1 MSQDEFVPVGA
12 QHMPD
17 GIALPIHGPDFARAE
32 PELIDQLE
40 RVSAATAAAGLHGM
54 GVRQSFIAGPVAR
67 LPGSKAVGTAV
78 TLQFM
83 PQREDIAS
91 GLEQEHV
98 EKVSA
103 LWRVLDEIR
112 PGDVLVV
119 QAYGDHYTGCLGEM
133 LITYLKGRGGVGLVV
148 DGCIRDWP
156 KVRSIGLPLW
166 TVGVTPHYA
175 SQGTLFPWA
184 YNVPVAVSR
193 VLALPGDIVIADD
206 DGAVIVPRKMAAE
219 LAAATVAHEEW
230 EEFSRIKLAQGGS
243 IGTYYPLNEQGRREY
258 EQWRAARS
266 T

>member
-1 MSQDEFVPVGA
+1 MSDHEERRVGP

-17 GIALPIHGPDFARAE
+17 GLTLPIHGPDFPRAE
-32 PELIDQLE
+32 PELIEQLS

-54 GVRQSFIAGPVAR
+54 GVRQSFIQGPVQR
-67 LPGSKAVGTAV
+67 LPGTSIIGTAV

-91 GLEQEHV
+91 GIGQEHT

-119 QAYGDHYTGCLGEM
+119 QAYGDRYTGCLGEM

-156 KVRSIGLPLW
+156 KVRNNRAAAVDGGGHPALRLA
-166 TVGVTPHYA
+166 G
-175 SQGTLFPWA
+175 
-184 YNVPVAVSR
+184 VAVPLGVQRS
-193 VLALPGDIVIADD
+193 G
-206 DGAVIVPRKMAAE
+206 GGQPRSGHAGRHRNRRRRRRRDRAA
-219 LAAATVAHEEW
+219 
-230 EEFSRIKLAQGGS
+230 QD
-243 IGTYYPLNEQGRREY
+243 GRRPGGGHHRPRRVGGV
-258 EQWRAARS
+258 QPPPARRGRLDQHVLPAE
-266 T
+266 